1 MIPQGF
7 EPMLASPLK
16 DGAMPSFP
24 CIASPKLDG
33 VRAVVFGGV
42 VYSRKLK
49 PIPNV
54 FVQRTFGVPELEGVD
69 GELIVGDPTSPTAY
83 RDTVSGVMSE
93 AGEPA
98 VIFHVFDVYDKTRG
112 FGERM
117 KLLRERLSEM
127 RRAKNSRRV
136 QAVRQQRMED
146 EAALCAFEQE
156 ALDLGYEGAMVRS
169 PEGPYK
175 CGRSTV
181 KEGHLLKVK
190 RFLDTEAT
198 ILAVEELEHNQ
209 NAKTINELGRSQRST
224 HKAGKVRGG
233 KLGNLLVT
241 GVVGSPFA
249 GVDFSI
255 GSGFTDEDREGLWAL
270 REQLVGKVVKFRYF
284 PTGTK
289 ERPRFPVF
297 LGFRDPID

>member
-16 DGAMPSFP
+16 NGAMPEFP

-49 PIPNV
+49 PIPNE
-54 FVQRTFGVPELEGVD
+54 FVQKTFGIPELEGVD
-69 GELIVGDPTSPTAY
+69 GELIVGSPTSPTVY

-93 AGEPA
+93 DGEPS
-98 VIFHVFDVYDKTRG
+98 VIFQVFDLFMSAPFV
-112 FGERM
+112 ERM
-117 KLLRERLSEM
+117 KALKLRLSSL
-127 RRAKNSRRV
+127 RSRKGVPHRV
-136 QAVRQQRMED
+136 QFVRQQTISSAE
-146 EAALCAFEQE
+146 ELAAFEQD
-156 ALDLGYEGAMVRS
+156 ALDQGYEGAMVRS
-169 PEGPYK
+169 PTGPYK

-190 RFLDTEAT
+190 RFLYAEAVIT
-198 ILAVEELEHNQ
+198 ATEELEHNQ
-209 NAKTINELGRSQRST
+209 NEKTVNELGRSKRST

-233 KLGNLLVT
+233 TLGNLLVT
-241 GVVGSPFA
+241 GAPDSPFA
-249 GVDFSI
+249 GIDFSI
-255 GSGFTDEDREGLWAL
+255 GSGFTDEDRATLWAA
-270 REQLVGKVVKFRYF
+270 REKLPGRIVKFRHF